1 MVRTKGDGATT
12 KVVGSK
18 APRKQLVSNSG
29 ACSSSSPVDPSK
41 KKGPSTG
48 LPYCPQPTP
57 EWQKSVKS
65 FFTFTS
71 KKDVSTDDKEV
82 DDDKENEQVVT
93 NDEEEESPTRTKR
106 SKGKQPQKGKTTKK
120 DSKISELSNE
130 IDDKTQH
137 EEVETSKSDEHRDVP
152 TDSDEESAPVA
163 KRRNRIESDEDD

>member
-1 MVRTKGDGATT
+1 M
-12 KVVGSK
+12 
-18 APRKQLVSNSG
+18 SNIQTYIYFISTAISCLFLCCYYIPG
-29 ACSSSSPVDPSK
+29 K

-120 DSKISELSNE
+120 DSKMYVRLNVI
-130 IDDKTQH
+130 
-137 EEVETSKSDEHRDVP
+137 EEGVKKSCFAYALFCKLKMER
-152 TDSDEESAPVA
+152 
-163 KRRNRIESDEDD
+163 